1 MKFTHLTVDQV
12 SANNIVVSQGN
23 QSALYS
29 YGTLI
34 AVKDNSKVC
43 LTKDWKYSPATS
55 KHRAK
60 FLNETTAVTR
70 SKLQSGEYTLCS

>member
-12 SANNIVVSQGN
+12 STNNIVVSQGN

-34 AVKDNSKVC
+34 AVKDNGKVC
-43 LTKDWKYSPATS
+43 LTKDWKYSSTTS
-55 KHRAK
+55 RHRTK